1 MLLRL
6 LIRATFRSRR
16 NGVRILPLRLFSAS
30 LATAWVSDLTR
41 LPLRLRLESLTSIRL
56 LRVWHYWVYVR
67 IDFRVF
73 TVLVVLSF
81 LLFHLFHLF
90 LRSEKRTGW
99 IHKSSG

>member
-1 MLLRL
+1 MFLRL

-16 NGVRILPLRLFSAS
+16 NGVRILPLRLFSTC
-30 LATAWVSDLTR
+30 LTTAWVSDLTR
-41 LPLRLRLESLTSIRL
+41 LLGWLESLTSIRL